1 MTRRFSSRI
10 VALVVLVVLCA
21 AGTFAFR
28 GAGRWLVREDAAGPA
43 DSIVVLS
50 GGMPARA
57 EEAAKLFLLGYS
69 HEIWITKPAAPTAEL
84 AEMGIHYLGEE
95 EYSREVLIHAGV
107 PEADIRVL
115 PDAILDTEQE
125 VEEVA
130 SQMRSQGMTSVMIV
144 TSPQHTRRVKM
155 LWAKLAGNNLRAIV
169 RGAPEDRFDAGHW
182 WRDTHDAFAVFR
194 EMLGLLN
201 ASTGLPVRPPAY

>member
-28 GAGRWLVREDAAGPA
+28 GAGRWLVREDAAAGLPL

-50 GGMPARA
+50 GGMPRARA

-69 HEIWITKPAAPTAEL
+69 HEIWITKPRRPYGGAGQKWES
-84 AEMGIHYLGEE
+84 HYLGEE

-107 PEADIRVL
+107 PERRIF
-115 PDAILDTEQE
+115 
-125 VEEVA
+125 A
-130 SQMRSQGMTSVMIV
+130 SCRMRSWIPS
-144 TSPQHTRRVKM
+144 RK
-155 LWAKLAGNNLRAIV
+155 
-169 RGAPEDRFDAGHW
+169 
-182 WRDTHDAFAVFR
+182 
-194 EMLGLLN
+194 
-201 ASTGLPVRPPAY
+201 